1 MYCLYLGCVWSEH
14 SEHWEKWVGTDLS
27 SSSFL
32 ASPDH
37 LIPIP
42 VMMITIRNSESRP
55 INCGVSKLNM
65 AKKWASWRIDIQMQW
80 FYDKFYEIETVENNW
95 LFDYKQSCWKHFNP
109 NCIFSLPIKEGKRQF
124 LKQLFQS
131 STSITII
138 LFCPEVLFYFFFIPS
153 YCGRFSDS
161 NTKRM
166 SQWHQRQCWFLSCI
180 IWCVSTMLTYL

>member
-1 MYCLYLGCVWSEH
+1 MTSLQSREYPKSQMTGDVLSLSGLGLIWALREMG
-14 SEHWEKWVGTDLS
+14 WNRFIKFL
-27 SSSFL
+27 SFL
-32 ASPDH
+32 RSPALADPDH
-37 LIPIP
+37 LIPSP

-55 INCGVSKLNM
+55 INCGVSKHRWKNEHLGEYIFKCNGFM
-65 AKKWASWRIDIQMQW
+65 KI
-80 FYDKFYEIETVENNW
+80 YDIETVENNW

-153 YCGRFSDS
+153 YCGRF
-161 NTKRM
+161 
-166 SQWHQRQCWFLSCI
+166 
-180 IWCVSTMLTYL
+180 